1 MTRPSAPAIR
11 FGWPVFLRQLA
22 RSVFACTAS
31 AEASDRANGRLI
43 SIDFSPQICHDGEK
57 VRVCV
62 GAEKEGADMKR
73 IGRMLALLVS
83 MLLLVGLTACTP
95 RSVVGSWRCTV
106 DLSRAAQ
113 AAGAL
118 DGLDEQ
124 SGVGVVL
131 AKLLDGQTLELA
143 LELRKDGTYSL
154 GTDPESARAAAD
166 SLSARMGELM
176 PELLSE
182 LLGVDP
188 AEVEAAM
195 AITGMTPEAIAEKL
209 MEQIQLDGAIDSI
222 AAKAS
227 TGTYRYEDGK
237 LWLTPDGQ
245 TENAEAYETVVLSR
259 EGLRITETR
268 SGLFQKYEKILPL
281 TFKR

>member
-1 MTRPSAPAIR
+1 
-11 FGWPVFLRQLA
+11 
-22 RSVFACTAS
+22 
-31 AEASDRANGRLI
+31 
-43 SIDFSPQICHDGEK
+43 
-57 VRVCV
+57 
-62 GAEKEGADMKR
+62 MKR

-118 DGLDEQ
+118 DGMDEQ

-188 AEVEAAM
+188 EEVEAAM
-195 AITGMTPEAIAEKL
+195 AITGMTPEAIAGKL

-268 SGLFQKYEKILPL
+268 SGLFQKYEKLLPL

>member
-1 MTRPSAPAIR
+1 
-11 FGWPVFLRQLA
+11 
-22 RSVFACTAS
+22 
-31 AEASDRANGRLI
+31 
-43 SIDFSPQICHDGEK
+43 
-57 VRVCV
+57 
-62 GAEKEGADMKR
+62 MKR
-73 IGRMLALLVS
+73 IGRTLALLVS
-83 MLLLVGLTACTP
+83 LLLLFGLTACAP

-106 DLSRAAQ
+106 DLSQAAK

-118 DGLDEQ
+118 EGLDEQ
-124 SGVGVVL
+124 SGVGTVL
-131 AKLLDGQTLELA
+131 GRLLDGQTLDLA

-154 GTDPESARAAAD
+154 GTDPESARATANA
-166 SLSARMGELM
+166 LSARMGELM

-195 AITGMTPEAIAEKL
+195 AITGMTPEAIAGKL
-209 MEQIQLDGAIDSI
+209 MEQLQLDGAIDSI

-227 TGTYRYEDGK
+227 TGTYRYQDGK
-237 LWLTPDGQ
+237 LWLTPEGQ
-245 TENAEAYETVVLSR
+245 AENAEAYETVELSR

-281 TFKR
+281 LFKR

>member
-1 MTRPSAPAIR
+1 
-11 FGWPVFLRQLA
+11 
-22 RSVFACTAS
+22 
-31 AEASDRANGRLI
+31 
-43 SIDFSPQICHDGEK
+43 
-57 VRVCV
+57 
-62 GAEKEGADMKR
+62 
-73 IGRMLALLVS
+73 
-83 MLLLVGLTACTP
+83 
-95 RSVVGSWRCTV
+95 
-106 DLSRAAQ
+106 
-113 AAGAL
+113 
-118 DGLDEQ
+118 
-124 SGVGVVL
+124 
-131 AKLLDGQTLELA
+131 
-143 LELRKDGTYSL
+143 
-154 GTDPESARAAAD
+154 
-166 SLSARMGELM
+166 MGELM